1 MSRRKVWFIGA
12 GPGAPDL
19 LTVRGARAIAE
30 ADIVIWGAN
39 LVMEEAVTENA
50 RSGADLIPWPPAT
63 MDEIL
68 GAYDRARDR
77 DLVVAR
83 LVGGDPA
90 IYVDMSEEIDRA
102 RALELP
108 FEIVPGVGAL
118 SAAAAALGGEVVT
131 ARTERSLLIS
141 SPKAAIEELADPGE
155 TVAVYMT
162 GKESTG
168 LQERLLAAG
177 YPPGT
182 PCAIVNRATWPDQAV
197 VRCRLDE
204 LQSLLEGQRNERQT
218 LLLVGPGVPGMRLSS
233 TEGS

>member
-1 MSRRKVWFIGA
+1 LSRRKVWFIGA

-30 ADIVIWGAN
+30 ADVVIWGAN
-39 LVMEEAVTENA
+39 LVMEEAVTDNA
-50 RSGADLIPWPPAT
+50 RADAELIPWPPAT
-63 MDEIL
+63 MAEIL
-68 GAYDRARDR
+68 AAYDRARDE
-77 DLVVAR
+77 DLVIAR

-90 IYVDMSEEIDRA
+90 VYVDMGEEIERA
-102 RALELP
+102 RDQGIP

-197 VRCRLDE
+197 VRCRLGE
-204 LQSLLEGQRNERQT
+204 LESLLGEERTRRQT

-233 TEGS
+233 AEGS

>member
-1 MSRRKVWFIGA
+1 LSRRKVWFIGA

-218 LLLVGPGVPGMRLSS
+218 LLLDGPGVPGMRLSS

>member
-30 ADIVIWGAN
+30 ADVVIWGAN

-50 RSGADLIPWPPAT
+50 RADAELIPWPPAT
-63 MDEIL
+63 MAEIL
-68 GAYDRARDR
+68 GAYDRARDE
-77 DLVVAR
+77 DLVIAR

-90 IYVDMSEEIDRA
+90 VYVDMGEEIERA
-102 RALELP
+102 RDHGIP

-118 SAAAAALGGEVVT
+118 SAAAAALEGEVVT
-131 ARTERSLLIS
+131 AHTDRSLLIT
-141 SPKAAIEELADPGE
+141 SPRAPIVELADPGE
-155 TVAVYMT
+155 TIAVYMAS
-162 GKESTG
+162 KEGAG

-197 VRCRLDE
+197 ARCRLGE
-204 LQSLLEGQRNERQT
+204 LESILGEERTKRQA
-218 LLLVGPGVPGMRLSS
+218 LLLVGPGVPDMRLSS
-233 TEGS
+233 AEGS